1 MGHALSQAEFGKVGG
16 MVARRLGENRLGSS
30 VRLKS
35 IRVRLFCSYIG
46 RLQSDSDDREC
57 SGKPLTVQIVPPA
70 QPLDNDDRFKADYSV
85 DSRSRCRDT
94 HCRLVLAEKELRV
107 GKIPP
112 ALKSG
117 HHTRTSWYHP
127 HCIFA
132 SFGRTMQSTKTIT
145 STADIEDFAQLRPE
159 DQSLLAQYVERSQ
172 ETTVADSKFARSQA
186 TAPSFARPQATAP
199 SFARPLEAVLLATA
213 PLAAG
218 DEDFYGGPENETVT
232 SFGEEDAEPI
242 DLCSDEQDAEPIA
255 LEQEDDDDDD
265 FHIVAAETSSW
276 VPPLPTRSRSSSES
290 LYEPGP
296 YEPPPKRQR
305 HVPLDAAQALVE
317 LAVALDAPL
326 RAATPVTPNTT
337 WDYGNPPA

>member
-1 MGHALSQAEFGKVGG
+1 MDTAGHRSAQLSMPPTFGSCTAPTRRSRARPSIRTPLVSSTRAVAVSAVGHALSQAEFGKVGG
-16 MVARRLGENRLGSS
+16 MVARRLGEN
-30 VRLKS
+30 
-35 IRVRLFCSYIG
+35 
-46 RLQSDSDDREC
+46 
-57 SGKPLTVQIVPPA
+57 
-70 QPLDNDDRFKADYSV
+70 RFKADYSV